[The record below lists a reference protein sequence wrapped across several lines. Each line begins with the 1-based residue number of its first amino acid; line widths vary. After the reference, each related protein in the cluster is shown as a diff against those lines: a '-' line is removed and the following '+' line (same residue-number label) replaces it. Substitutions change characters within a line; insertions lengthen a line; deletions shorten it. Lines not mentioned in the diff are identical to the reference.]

1 MDTQG
6 LTLADGPASFT
17 ASNITVMVC
26 LLLTAAVIVAGAGL
40 QIVQGAKGGD
50 ATADH
55 IHRFMAGVYI
65 GWAPM
70 FIWAGI
76 TIRDHDHGPLIYLL
90 AVPIF
95 LGFAG
100 RMLSIAL
107 KGLPIRPA
115 EFLSLSWLVFST
127 LCWTPGGSGEACVF
141 LPALVVRLERS
152 GRPACL
158 DVPGR

>member
-1 MDTQG
+1 MDTLG
-6 LTLADGPASFT
+6 LTLADGHASFT

-40 QIVQGAKGGD
+40 RLVQRARGGD
-50 ATADH
+50 GIADH

-70 FIWAGI
+70 FVWAGV
-76 TIRDHDHGPLIYLL
+76 TVRDHDHGPLIYLL

-100 RMLSIAL
+100 RVLSIAL
-107 KGLPIRPA
+107 KDLPIRPS
-115 EFLSLSWLVFST
+115 EFLSFAAVEF
-127 LCWTPGGSGEACVF
+127 VI
-141 LPALVVRLERS
+141 VRAHL
-152 GRPACL
+152 AH
-158 DVPGR
+158 